1 MTSSLPSE
9 RHVFDR
15 RAVRRHRERAAARLS
30 EHDFLYR
37 ELADRLADRLHD
49 VMRDFPLALALGCH
63 GGALGHALEG
73 VGKIGTLVHA
83 DLCEAMVRRVAA
95 AAAAPVIVADEE
107 VLPFAAA
114 RFDLVL
120 SFLAFHLV
128 NDLPGALVQ
137 INACLKP
144 DGLFLAALFGGD
156 TLIEL
161 RHAFM
166 EAEIAEEGG
175 ASPRVAPAIET
186 AEAGAL
192 LQRAGFALPVV
203 DIDTITV
210 TYDDP
215 LRLMRELRGMGEAN
229 AVQTRRRQFTRRA
242 TLMRA
247 ADAYR
252 DLYGTADGRIPATF
266 QVLYLT
272 AWRAHESQQQPLRP
286 GVAKA
291 RLADALGTT
300 EHAAG
305 DKARPK

>member
-1 MTSSLPSE
+1 MTSSLPSD

-15 RAVRRHRERAAARLS
+15 RAVRRHRERAAARIT
-30 EHDFLYR
+30 EYDFLFR
-37 ELADRLADRLHD
+37 EVADRLADRLHD

-63 GGALGHALEG
+63 GGALGQALTG
-73 VGKIGTLVHA
+73 IGKIGTLVHA
-83 DLCEAMVRRVAA
+83 DLCEAMVRRVA

-120 SFLAFHLV
+120 SFLAFHVV

-144 DGLFLAALFGGD
+144 DGLFIAALFGGD

-210 TYDDP
+210 TYDNP
-215 LRLMRELRGMGEAN
+215 LRLMHELRGMGEAN

-247 ADAYR
+247 AEAYR

-286 GVAKA
+286 GAAKV
-291 RLADALGTT
+291 RLADALGTS

-305 DKARPK
+305 DTARPK